1 MKNKSKSVLEFD
13 KIIEKLAEFAE
24 TSLGKEEV
32 RKLDI
37 SSDLEGV
44 QFKQKQ
50 TAESVS
56 IIIEKGAPPLGGF
69 TQVKEYVKRGS
80 VGGIISLRGLLNCAD
95 SLRAARLIKNYVLL
109 NNKEEGSCD
118 ILEDLCNGIYT
129 NKDIEE
135 NNKLLGE
142 RLRAMYK
149 SGTSGYIELILNAEN
164 LTDAMTR
171 VDMVQLIVES
181 DVELLKSIEE
191 QKKKVEEVKLSLEN
205 EKLELA
211 DVIKELSD
219 KKESVETASKAKDD
233 YISSLEQDIK
243 SLELLMVAEEAQSS
257 QIERDILSLQGA
269 GEFSGG
275 GMSWP
280 LPGYSRISSYFGG
293 RADPITGA
301 WSNHRGIDIP
311 GPYGQP
317 IVSSNDGIV
326 IFSGYHWSYGNY
338 VIIDHGGGI
347 STLYSHAS
355 KLLVGKGQAVSKGET
370 IALVGSTGY
379 STGNHVHFEYRIN
392 GVPQNP
398 LNYVK

>member
-1 MKNKSKSVLEFD
+1 MFKKSIILSLSIIFAIESFTPLNAGGSINDLQNKQASIQSQILEYRNQAKELKNQKNSIQSDIDSLQLE
-13 KIIEKLAEFAE
+13 INALN
-24 TSLGKEEV
+24 
-32 RKLDI
+32 
-37 SSDLEGV
+37 LEL
-44 QFKQKQ
+44 QNYELQKQ
-50 TAESVS
+50 ELNMK
-56 IIIEKGAPPLGGF
+56 INL
-69 TQVKEYVKRGS
+69 KEDEINK
-80 VGGIISLRGLLNCAD
+80 LN
-95 SLRAARLIKNYVLL
+95 
-109 NNKEEGSCD
+109 EE
-118 ILEDLCNGIYT
+118 
-129 NKDIEE
+129 IEE
-135 NNKLLGE
+135 NSKLLGE

-149 SGTSGYIELILNAEN
+149 NGTAGYVELILNAEN

-191 QKKKVEEVKLSLEN
+191 QKKKVEEVKLTLEN

-211 DVIKELSD
+211 DVIKELND
-219 KKESVETASKAKDD
+219 KKETVETASKAKDD
-233 YISSLEQDIK
+233 YISGLEQDIR
-243 SLELLMVAEEAQSS
+243 SLELLMAAEEAQSS

-275 GMSWP
+275 GMIWP

-317 IVSSNDGIV
+317 IVASNEGIV

-355 KLLVGKGQAVSKGET
+355 KLLVSKGQAVSKGET

-392 GVPQNP
+392 GAPQNP

>member
-1 MKNKSKSVLEFD
+1 MFKKSIILSLSIIFAIESFTPLNAGGSINDLQNKQASIQSQILEYRNEANALKNEKNSMQADIDSLQLEINALNLELQNYELQKQELNMKINL
-13 KIIEKLAEFAE
+13 
-24 TSLGKEEV
+24 KEEEII
-32 RKLDI
+32 KL
-37 SSDLEGV
+37 
-44 QFKQKQ
+44 
-50 TAESVS
+50 
-56 IIIEKGAPPLGGF
+56 
-69 TQVKEYVKRGS
+69 
-80 VGGIISLRGLLNCAD
+80 
-95 SLRAARLIKNYVLL
+95 
-109 NNKEEGSCD
+109 NKE
-118 ILEDLCNGIYT
+118 
-129 NKDIEE
+129 IEE

-243 SLELLMVAEEAQSS
+243 SLELLMAAEEAQSS

>member
-1 MKNKSKSVLEFD
+1 MFKKSIILSLSIIFAIESFTPLNAGGSINDLQNKQASIQNQILEYRNQANALKNERNDIQADIDSLQLE
-13 KIIEKLAEFAE
+13 INALN
-24 TSLGKEEV
+24 
-32 RKLDI
+32 
-37 SSDLEGV
+37 LEL
-44 QFKQKQ
+44 QSYELQKQ
-50 TAESVS
+50 ELNMKINLNEEE
-56 IIIEKGAPPLGGF
+56 IIKL
-69 TQVKEYVKRGS
+69 
-80 VGGIISLRGLLNCAD
+80 
-95 SLRAARLIKNYVLL
+95 
-109 NNKEEGSCD
+109 NKE
-118 ILEDLCNGIYT
+118 
-129 NKDIEE
+129 IEE
-135 NNKLLGE
+135 NNKVLEE
-142 RLRAMYK
+142 RLRAMYMN
-149 SGTSGYIELILNAEN
+149 GTSGYIELILNSEN
-164 LTDAMTR
+164 LTDALTR
-171 VDMVQLIVES
+171 VDMVKLIVES

-191 QKKKVEEVKLSLEN
+191 QKKKVEEVKLSLVN

-211 DVIKELSD
+211 NVIKELSD
-219 KKESVETASKAKDD
+219 KKENVETASKAKDG

-243 SLELLMVAEEAQSS
+243 SLELLMAAEEAQSS

-275 GMSWP
+275 GMGWP

-317 IVSSNDGIV
+317 IVSSNGGIV

-355 KLLVGKGQAVSKGET
+355 KLLVSKGQAVSKGES

-398 LNYVK
+398 LDYVK

>member
-1 MKNKSKSVLEFD
+1 MFKKSIIFSLSIIFAIESFTPLNAGGSINDLQNKQASIQSQILEYRNEANALKNEKNSMQADIDSLQLE
-13 KIIEKLAEFAE
+13 INALNLELQNYEF
-24 TSLGKEEV
+24 
-32 RKLDI
+32 
-37 SSDLEGV
+37 
-44 QFKQKQ
+44 QKQ
-50 TAESVS
+50 ELNMK
-56 IIIEKGAPPLGGF
+56 INL
-69 TQVKEYVKRGS
+69 KEDEINK
-80 VGGIISLRGLLNCAD
+80 LN
-95 SLRAARLIKNYVLL
+95 
-109 NNKEEGSCD
+109 EE
-118 ILEDLCNGIYT
+118 
-129 NKDIEE
+129 IEE
-135 NNKLLGE
+135 NSKLLGE

-149 SGTSGYIELILNAEN
+149 NGTAGYVELILNAEN

-191 QKKKVEEVKLSLEN
+191 QKKKVEEVKSSLEN

-211 DVIKELSD
+211 GVIKELND
-219 KKESVETASKAKDD
+219 KKEIVETASRAKDE

-243 SLELLMVAEEAQSS
+243 SLELLMAAEEAQSN
-257 QIERDILSLQGA
+257 QIERDILSLQGT

-317 IVSSNDGIV
+317 IVASNKGIV

-355 KLLVGKGQAVSKGET
+355 KLLVSKGQTVSKGET

-392 GVPQNP
+392 GAPQNP

>member
-1 MKNKSKSVLEFD
+1 MFKKSIILSLSIIFAIESFTPLNAGGSINELQNKQASIQSQILEYRNEANALKNEKNSMQADIDSLQLEINALNLELQNYELQKQELNMKINL
-13 KIIEKLAEFAE
+13 
-24 TSLGKEEV
+24 KEEEII
-32 RKLDI
+32 KL
-37 SSDLEGV
+37 S
-44 QFKQKQ
+44 
-50 TAESVS
+50 
-56 IIIEKGAPPLGGF
+56 
-69 TQVKEYVKRGS
+69 KE
-80 VGGIISLRGLLNCAD
+80 
-95 SLRAARLIKNYVLL
+95 
-109 NNKEEGSCD
+109 
-118 ILEDLCNGIYT
+118 
-129 NKDIEE
+129 IEE

-219 KKESVETASKAKDD
+219 KKERVETASKAKDD

-243 SLELLMVAEEAQSS
+243 SLELLMAAEEAQSS

>member
-1 MKNKSKSVLEFD
+1 MFKKSIILSLSILFAIESFTPLNAGGSVNDLQNKQASIQNQILEYRNEANALKNEKNSMQADIDSLQLEINALNLELQNYELQKQELNMKINL
-13 KIIEKLAEFAE
+13 
-24 TSLGKEEV
+24 KEEEII
-32 RKLDI
+32 KL
-37 SSDLEGV
+37 
-44 QFKQKQ
+44 
-50 TAESVS
+50 
-56 IIIEKGAPPLGGF
+56 
-69 TQVKEYVKRGS
+69 
-80 VGGIISLRGLLNCAD
+80 
-95 SLRAARLIKNYVLL
+95 
-109 NNKEEGSCD
+109 NKE
-118 ILEDLCNGIYT
+118 
-129 NKDIEE
+129 IEE

-149 SGTSGYIELILNAEN
+149 NGTSGYIELILNAEN

-171 VDMVQLIVES
+171 VDIVQLIVES

-211 DVIKELSD
+211 NVIKELND
-219 KKESVETASKAKDD
+219 KKESVETAAKTKDE

-243 SLELLMVAEEAQSS
+243 SLELLMAAEEAQSS

-275 GMSWP
+275 GMVWP

-317 IVSSNDGIV
+317 IVASNDGIV

-355 KLLVGKGQAVSKGET
+355 KLLVSKGQAVSQGET

-392 GVPQNP
+392 GAPQNP